1 MALLAGR
8 RPVSGATTPSVDR
21 PAPVGTKAPG
31 QEPTFAPFPR
41 AGRMRILRAD
51 LTTRCTFTAPPDGV
65 VVLFVMVARPR
76 RDTAVAVTP
85 LASTGSDELETKDN
99 P

>member
-1 MALLAGR
+1 MPLAGHLAAW
-8 RPVSGATTPSVDR
+8 PPPPIES
-21 PAPVGTKAPG
+21 PARIGTKALA
-31 QEPTFAPFPR
+31 QEPTFAPFPCAR
-41 AGRMRILRAD
+41 RMRILRTD

-76 RDTAVAVTP
+76 WDTAEAVSA